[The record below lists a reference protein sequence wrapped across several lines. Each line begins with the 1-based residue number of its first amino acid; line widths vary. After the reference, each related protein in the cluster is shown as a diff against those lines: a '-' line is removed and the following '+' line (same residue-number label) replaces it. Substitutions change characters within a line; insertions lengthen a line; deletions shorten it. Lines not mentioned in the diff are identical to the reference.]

1 MDFEKFSWKLFEK
14 TGDIN
19 IYLALKDDRG
29 AQIAENTENRNTFSG
44 GKPPVQK
51 EDLPAGV

>member
-19 IYLALKDDRG
+19 IYLALKDDCE
-29 AQIAENTENRNTFSG
+29 IPENMSNFSDG
-44 GKPPVQK
+44 NPPAQK
-51 EDLPAGV
+51 EDVPAGV